1 MKFLTV
7 AALSAAVFSSGCGST
22 QMSWQRTDGRPV
34 DGYFNQA
41 HAECRHRTQEREEE
55 AVASMK
61 RCMARRGYVWAAG

>member
-1 MKFLTV
+1 MKLLTV
-7 AALSAAVFSSGCGST
+7 AALSVAVLSSGCAT

-41 HAECRHRTQEREEE
+41 HAECRYRTQDREEE
-55 AVASMK
+55 AVSSMK